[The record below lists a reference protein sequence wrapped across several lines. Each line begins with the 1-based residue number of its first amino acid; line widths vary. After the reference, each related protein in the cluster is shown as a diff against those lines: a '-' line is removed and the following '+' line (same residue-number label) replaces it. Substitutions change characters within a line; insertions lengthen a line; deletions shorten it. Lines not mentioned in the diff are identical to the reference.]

1 MWMRQEGLFMPT
13 ASIFEPNG
21 RRTDLDWVR
30 IGAFALLIF
39 YHIGVFYAPGPTAV
53 GATSPRTLPW
63 LVVPMLMVN
72 PWRLLVLFVVS
83 GAATRF
89 MSERMSPGVLLRSRR
104 VRLVVPLL
112 FGILVIVPPQ
122 VFVQVVERCG
132 YSETY
137 WQFWARYLLADQHL
151 CRGGPHLIVP
161 MWNHLWFV
169 AYLWV
174 FTVLLTLVQRVAP
187 SVLMRLQHSI
197 ERALTGWGLF
207 LWPVCWLALAWLFLE
222 HRYPLSGNP
231 IADWYAYAI
240 YIPAFLVGYLL
251 AKSDVIWMRMDRVRW
266 RVLAGALLSY
276 CTMIGLAFLWL
287 GAHDGWGAKMA
298 ASHSGLRI
306 LELRTMGAAVY
317 GLNQWLWIL
326 AVFGF
331 ARHYLS
337 NRDGPIRR
345 YLTDAIFPF
354 YIIHQTTIEV
364 VGHYL
369 AKERLPLGMEATLLI
384 GATIASCFAT
394 YEVARRIRTLRPL
407 FGLKPATASRP
418 PSPAKDWPIIR
429 GLNSDDTA

>member
-1 MWMRQEGLFMPT
+1 MPT
-13 ASIFEPNG
+13 ASISESDG

-53 GATSPRTLPW
+53 GAISPRPLPW
-63 LVVPMLMVN
+63 LVIPMVLVN

-89 MSERMSPGVLLRSRR
+89 MSDKMSAGALLSSRSSRLLVPLVFGVL
-104 VRLVVPLL
+104 VV
-112 FGILVIVPPQ
+112 VPPQ

-132 YSETY
+132 FSGSYLS
-137 WQFWARYLLADQHL
+137 FWEAYLEADQHL
-151 CRGGPHLIVP
+151 CQFGPHLIVP
-161 MWNHLWFV
+161 TWNHLWFV

-174 FTVLLTLVQRVAP
+174 FTALLALVLSVAP
-187 SVLMRLQHSI
+187 SVLTRLQHWL
-197 ERALTGWGLF
+197 ERMLSGWGLV
-207 LWPVCWLALAWLFLE
+207 LWPACWLALAWLFLE
-222 HRYPLSGNP
+222 HRFPLS
-231 IADWYAYAI
+231 YACAI
-240 YIPAFLVGYLL
+240 YIPAFLFGYLTP
-251 AKSDVIWMRMDRVRW
+251 KSDVIWMRMDGVRW

-276 CTMIGLAFLWL
+276 CSMIGLAFLVL
-287 GAHDGWGAKMA
+287 GAHGGWGAQMA

-317 GLNQWLWIL
+317 GLDQWLWIL
-326 AVFGF
+326 AVFGI
-331 ARHYLS
+331 ARHYLA

-369 AKERLPLGMEATLLI
+369 AKERLPLGIEATLLI
-384 GATIASCFAT
+384 GATIASCFVT
-394 YEVARRIRTLRPL
+394 YEVARRIRPLRPL
-407 FGLKPATASRP
+407 FGLKRATASRSH
-418 PSPAKDWPIIR
+418 SPAKDWPIAR

>member
-1 MWMRQEGLFMPT
+1 MPT
-13 ASIFEPNG
+13 ASISEPDG

-53 GATSPRTLPW
+53 GAISPRPLPW
-63 LVVPMLMVN
+63 LVIPMVLVN

-89 MSERMSPGVLLRSRR
+89 MSDKMSSGTLLKSRS
-104 VRLVVPLL
+104 VRLLIPLV
-112 FGILVIVPPQ
+112 FGILVVVPPQ

-132 YSETY
+132 FSGSYFS
-137 WQFWARYLLADQHL
+137 FWEAYLEADQHL
-151 CRGGPHLIVP
+151 CQFGPHLMVP
-161 MWNHLWFV
+161 TWNHLWFI

-174 FTVLLTLVQRVAP
+174 FTALLALVLSAAP
-187 SVLMRLQHSI
+187 SVLPRLQPWL
-197 ERALTGWGLF
+197 ERVLSGWGLV
-207 LWPVCWLALAWLFLE
+207 LWPASWLALTWLFLE
-222 HRYPLSGNP
+222 HRFPLS
-231 IADWYAYAI
+231 YACSI
-240 YIPAFLVGYLL
+240 YIPAFLFGYLT
-251 AKSDVIWMRMDRVRW
+251 AKSDVIWMRMDGVRW

-276 CTMIGLAFLWL
+276 CSMIGLAFLWL
-287 GAHDGWGAKMA
+287 GPRDGWAAQME

-317 GLNQWLWIL
+317 GLDQWLWIL
-326 AVFGF
+326 AVFGI
-331 ARHYLS
+331 ARHYLA

-369 AKERLPLGMEATLLI
+369 AKERLALGIEATLLI
-384 GATIASCFAT
+384 GATIASCFVT
-394 YEVARRIRTLRPL
+394 YEVARRIRALRPL
-407 FGLKPATASRP
+407 FWLKLATASRSH
-418 PSPAKDWPIIR
+418 SPAKDWPIAR